1 MTLLITPL
9 RLRFCV
15 ARVMAVK
22 LRRNILISKDG
33 TRISYQSIGAGPS
46 VIVVPG
52 VLSMATDYA
61 TFAHNLAG
69 HFAVHTIE
77 RRGRGKSGPQGEDYS
92 IIKECDD
99 VRALQALTGAT
110 LLVGHSYGGLVALE
124 VARNSAF
131 TKIAVYEPG
140 VSINGSMPVNWIS
153 GYENKLADKKD
164 IDAFV
169 EFVLADAPPRF
180 QKIPAWMMKLALLVL
195 TNCTRSYR
203 QMRGLL
209 EQNLHEW
216 QEIARLDSSY
226 ENYREITARVLLMH
240 GGKSDSKA
248 ATLAMRQLAAV
259 LPHSETKEF
268 PDLDHFGIERTAPR
282 EVAKAVGQFFNDC

>member
-1 MTLLITPL
+1 
-9 RLRFCV
+9 
-15 ARVMAVK
+15 MATK
-22 LRRNILISKDG
+22 LRRNIVISKDG
-33 TRISYQSIGAGPS
+33 TRISYLSYGSGPS
-46 VIVVPG
+46 VLVIPG
-52 VLSMATDYA
+52 VLSMAADYA
-61 TFAHNLAG
+61 TFAHHLAK
-69 HFAVHTIE
+69 HFSVHTIE
-77 RRGRGKSGPQGEDYS
+77 RRGRGESGPQGNDYS
-92 IIKECDD
+92 IVKECDD
-99 VRALQALTGAT
+99 MRALRAVTSAT

-124 VARNSAF
+124 VARNNSAF
-131 TKIAVYEPG
+131 TKIAIYEPG
-140 VSINGSMPVNWIS
+140 VSINGSMPINWML
-153 GYENKLADKKD
+153 GYKKKLAEKKD

-169 EFVLADAPPRF
+169 DFVLADSPPRI
-180 QKIPAWMMKLALLVL
+180 QKVPAWLMKLALLIL

-209 EQNLHEW
+209 EQNLLEW

-226 ENYREITARVLLMH
+226 ENYREITAGVLLMH

-282 EVAKAVGQFFNDC
+282 EVAKAVGQFFNAC